1 MGQSRS
7 GLVAAGFIASA
18 AAIVYVLFVMQ
29 RSTNPVSGDQ
39 QAVVTDMMDLTE
51 EGPTDATI
59 APPQPDAPD
68 NFPAVTTDAVRT
80 DEDRSTPQPL
90 TFTIVEQL
98 DHDTNAFT
106 QGFEISNGSLFESTG
121 LVGRSSIRE
130 LDLASG
136 AVVRSTP
143 VDDVFAEGLTI
154 VDDTALQITWRDGVA
169 YRRDLDTFDVIET
182 YTYDGEGWGICHD
195 GSQLVMSDGT
205 STLDFRD
212 PTTFEVEASVE
223 VTFGG
228 EPVELINELEC
239 VGGTVWANIWMS
251 SLIVEIDPVTGNVI
265 GVLNAN
271 ALTPVGVTGSDAVLN
286 GIAYDDTDGTFLLT
300 GKLWPTIYRV
310 RIEPSAQ

>member
-239 VGGTVWANIWMS
+239 VGGTCLLYTS
-251 SLIVEIDPVTGNVI
+251 PSPR
-265 GVLNAN
+265 
-271 ALTPVGVTGSDAVLN
+271 DA
-286 GIAYDDTDGTFLLT
+286 
-300 GKLWPTIYRV
+300 
-310 RIEPSAQ
+310 